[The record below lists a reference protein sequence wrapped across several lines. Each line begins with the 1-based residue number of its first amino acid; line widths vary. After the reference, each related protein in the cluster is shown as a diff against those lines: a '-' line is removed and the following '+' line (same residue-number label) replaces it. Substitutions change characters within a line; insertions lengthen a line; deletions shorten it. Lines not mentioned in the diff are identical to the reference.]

1 MSRAVYIYTNA
12 INGPVRHTGRGRK
25 YDSGGVGVYD
35 LPHGIVRACAGV
47 VEALDVLPDR
57 YKQAVARAEESV
69 GQSFDKDAVAV
80 RKALVAAVKLSIINQ
95 KDWPYD
101 FLEAHYGFAVSRRT
115 FTREKRKFCWAL
127 AKELG
132 MI

>member
-1 MSRAVYIYTNA
+1 M
-12 INGPVRHTGRGRK
+12 
-25 YDSGGVGVYD
+25 YD

-69 GQSFDKDAVAV
+69 GQSFDKDAVAA
-80 RKALVAAVKLSIINQ
+80 RRALIAAVKLSIINQ

-101 FLEAHYGFAVSRRT
+101 FGRHVRVAVSRRT
-115 FTREKRKFCWAL
+115 FTKGETENLLGTGERIGIDMAKTEASHLDLLYSDLILLLL
-127 AKELG
+127 ARRACRCL
-132 MI
+132 

>member
-1 MSRAVYIYTNA
+1 MQSESEARENPRTEAEQKKTPTNEALAASVY
-12 INGPVRHTGRGRK
+12 GMPR
-25 YDSGGVGVYD
+25 
-35 LPHGIVRACAGV
+35 GIVRACAGV

-115 FTREKRKFCWAL
+115 FYKEKRKFCWAL

>member
-1 MSRAVYIYTNA
+1 MQSESEAREKPRTEAEQKKTPTNEALAASVY
-12 INGPVRHTGRGRK
+12 GMPR
-25 YDSGGVGVYD
+25 
-35 LPHGIVRACAGV
+35 GIVRTCAGV
-47 VEALDVLPDR
+47 LEAADVLPDR

-69 GQSFDKDAVAV
+69 GQSFDNDAIAA
-80 RKALVAAVKLSIINQ
+80 RRALIAAVKLSIINQ
-95 KDWPYD
+95 KGWPYD

-115 FTREKRKFCWAL
+115 FYKEKRKFCWAL

>member
-1 MSRAVYIYTNA
+1 M
-12 INGPVRHTGRGRK
+12 
-25 YDSGGVGVYD
+25 YD

-47 VEALDVLPDR
+47 VEALDVLPDL

-69 GQSFDKDAVAV
+69 GQSFDKDAVAA
-80 RKALVAAVKLSIINQ
+80 RRALIAAVKLSIINQ

-132 MI
+132 LI

>member
-1 MSRAVYIYTNA
+1 M
-12 INGPVRHTGRGRK
+12 
-25 YDSGGVGVYD
+25 YD

-69 GQSFDKDAVAV
+69 GQSFDKDAVAA
-80 RKALVAAVKLSIINQ
+80 RRALIAAVKLSIINQ

-101 FLEAHYGFAVSRRT
+101 FLEAHYGFAVSQDFLQRKTEILLGIGKRIE
-115 FTREKRKFCWAL
+115 FDIDEKCAQNPTAFLIR
-127 AKELG
+127 
-132 MI
+132 